1 MASSC
6 SFRKSRAELMQD
18 ALELQSEW
26 EGALKHVLKGR
37 QFEELTT
44 EEQNEWKRISATYNE
59 QIERK
64 LVEWENA

>member
-1 MASSC
+1 
-6 SFRKSRAELMQD
+6 MQE